1 MGQFLNLE
9 SFFQRP
15 HIPICRRDREQL
27 GEIYTRNDGKRH
39 AFANWLIAL
48 MWEED
53 EIDTG
58 WKTIVY
64 PVEEGR
70 AFWLVPPIFYT
81 TASSTFDKAWRLSEA
96 IKACSH
102 NDELTEKY
110 VHPYWDDWAKV

>member
-15 HIPICRRDREQL
+15 HIPIGQRDKEQL
-27 GEIYTRNDGKRH
+27 GEIYIRNDGSH

-53 EIDTG
+53 ETDAG

-64 PVEEGR
+64 PVAKGR
-70 AFWLVPPIFYT
+70 AFG
-81 TASSTFDKAWRLSEA
+81 SSLRSS
-96 IKACSH
+96 IRRSH
-102 NDELTEKY
+102 QPLTKHGDFRKRSKQAP
-110 VHPYWDDWAKV
+110 VTIS